1 MKQTP
6 HSAWSLA
13 DWLRYLE
20 QQHHTSIDLGLE
32 RIRQVADALFINKPA
47 PQVVTVGGTNGKG
60 STVRFLEQILLAD
73 GCRTGTYT
81 SPHFIHYN
89 ERVRVDGSELS
100 DAEHCAAF
108 AAVEAARGGVS
119 LTYFEHGT
127 LAALWLLKRA
137 AVDVAI
143 LEVGLGGR
151 LDAVN
156 IVEPD
161 VAAVTT
167 VGIDHIDFLGDN
179 REQIGFEK
187 AGIYRQGKPAICA
200 DPEPPQRLLQQASAI
215 GADLYCVGTDFTY
228 STAEQGWN
236 FNSKDWS
243 LCDLPKP
250 TLPLVNAA
258 TALAVLCRL
267 QQQPRR
273 EAVEQGLQR
282 AQLPGRIEVREVRSN
297 EGRPVQ
303 VILDVAHNPH
313 AASYLSQQL
322 QERWPGRPVRA
333 VCGMLKDKD
342 IANTLGAL
350 SDRVAHWY
358 LAALPGPRGAATGQL
373 EAVLDDDCV
382 KAFASVQK
390 AYENALADAE
400 AGDIV
405 LCFGS
410 FLTIQA
416 IYEVEG

>member
-1 MKQTP
+1 MKQIP

-32 RIRQVADALFINKPA
+32 RICQVADALFISEPA
-47 PQVVTVGGTNGKG
+47 PQVITVGGTNGKG

-73 GCRTGTYT
+73 GRRTGTYT

-89 ERVRVDGSELS
+89 ERVRINGCELN

-108 AAVEAARGGVS
+108 AAVEAARGEVS

-156 IVEPD
+156 IIEPD

-187 AGIYRQGKPAICA
+187 AGIYRRGKPAICA
-200 DPEPPQRLLQQASAI
+200 DPEPPRRLLEHANAI
-215 GADLYCVGTDFTY
+215 GADLYCVGTDFAY
-228 STAEQGWN
+228 EVAEQGWN
-236 FNSKDWS
+236 FTSKDWS
-243 LCDLPKP
+243 LFDLPRP
-250 TLPLVNAA
+250 SLPLVNAA
-258 TALAVLCRL
+258 TALAVLRCL
-267 QQQPRR
+267 PQQPGA
-273 EAVEQGLQR
+273 EAIRQGLQR
-282 AQLPGRIEVREVRSN
+282 AQLPGRIEVRQVRRANKQS
-297 EGRPVQ
+297 VQ

-313 AASYLSQQL
+313 AASYLCQQL
-322 QERWPGRPVRA
+322 KERWPGRPVRA

-342 IANTLGAL
+342 IDGTLDTV
-350 SDRVAHWY
+350 SDQVAHWY
-358 LAALPGPRGAATGQL
+358 LAALPGPRGAPTGQL
-373 EAVLDDDCV
+373 EAALDSKCV

-390 AYENALADAE
+390 AYENALSDAE